1 MTYLCG
7 QITKPNFTMNHLL
20 YVCALLLMFCSN
32 AVAKNFTLA
41 SPDGRLKALVN
52 VDKAITYQVTY
63 NGTRLLAPSQISMT
77 VGSGDRWGVGSK
89 LRKATKVARN
99 ETISAQNYKKAVVA
113 DRCNELTLV
122 FDGFSIVFRAYD
134 EGVAYRFVSGS
145 MKSLKIV
152 AEQADMN
159 YPDDLETLVP
169 YVREKGDVKAQLH
182 NSFENNYTSACLSEL
197 RDGQLIFLPYIVKA
211 DNGVKVVVAES
222 DVENYPG
229 MFVEKGSKKNGMDA
243 VFAPC
248 PKTVKQG
255 GHNELEQIVTETE
268 DYIALAKPKQKFPWR
283 IISVSAEDKDILDN
297 DMVFRLAAPLR
308 LADASWVKPGK
319 VAWDW
324 WNDWGLYKVPFKA
337 GINTQTYKHY
347 IDFAAKHG
355 IEYVILDEGWAVNK
369 KADLFQVVPEIDLKG
384 IVDYGKQKGVGII
397 LWAGYKAFD
406 RDMERVCQTYA
417 AMGVK
422 GYKVD
427 FINRNDAE
435 VMNFLYKAAETCAK
449 YKQVL
454 DFHGICPPT
463 GLTRTWPNVINFE
476 GVNGQEQNK
485 WSTMKKYDQVQ
496 YDVTVPFA
504 RNFAGPMDYTQGA
517 MLNGT
522 RSTYRPSNTEPMSQG
537 TRCHQ
542 LAEYVVFLSPLNMLC
557 DSPTHYDE
565 EPESTDF
572 IAKIPTV
579 WEETVALKSEVGEYV
594 AVARR
599 AGGKWYVGALTNW
612 TPRDLTLDL
621 TPLKAAGKT
630 AVVFKDGANA
640 EKFAQDYEKTTV
652 AIPADGK
659 VTVHLAPGGGVAMEI

>member
-1 MTYLCG
+1 M
-7 QITKPNFTMNHLL
+7 KRLL
-20 YVCALLLMFCSN
+20 SLVALLLMLCTS
-32 AVAKNFTLA
+32 AMAKNYTLA
-41 SPDGRLKALVN
+41 SPNGKLKVTVN
-52 VDKAITYQVTY
+52 VDKTITYEVNFNEQQ
-63 NGTRLLAPSQISMT
+63 LLAPSQISMT
-77 VGSGDRWGVGSK
+77 VGKGETWGVGSK
-89 LRKATKVARN
+89 LTKAFSGVRN
-99 ETISAQNYKKAVVA
+99 TTIKAQNYKKAVVK
-113 DRCNELTLV
+113 DQCNMLL
-122 FDGFSIVFRAYD
+122 FLFKGFSLEFRAYD

-145 MKSLKIV
+145 KKAFNVIN
-152 AEQADMN
+152 EQADMN
-159 YPDDLETLVP
+159 YASNFESLVP
-169 YVREKGDVKAQLH
+169 YVREKGDITKQFD
-182 NSFENNYTSACLSEL
+182 NSFENTYTPTRLSGL
-197 RDGQLIFLPYIVKA
+197 KDGQLLFLPYIVKA
-211 DNGVKVVVAES
+211 DNGVKIVVAES

-229 MFVEKGSKKNGMDA
+229 MFVQKSSNANALKA
-243 VFAPC
+243 TFAPY

-255 GHNELEQIVTETE
+255 GHNELEQLVTETE
-268 DYIALAKPKQKFPWR
+268 NYITVAKPLQQFPWR
-283 IISVSAEDKDILDN
+283 IISVSADDKDILNN
-297 DMVFRLAAPLR
+297 DMVFRLASPSR

-337 GINTQTYKHY
+337 GINTETYKYY

-369 KADLFQVVPEIDLKG
+369 KADLFQVVPEIDLKA

-406 RDMERVCQTYA
+406 RDMERVCKTYSV
-417 AMGVK
+417 MGVK

-476 GVNGQEQNK
+476 GVDGQEQNK
-485 WSTMKKYDQVQ
+485 WSTIKQYDQVQ

-522 RSTYRPSNTEPMSQG
+522 RSTFHPSNSEPMSQG

-542 LAEYVVFLSPLNMLC
+542 LAEYVIFISPLNMLC
-557 DSPTHYDE
+557 DSPTHYE
-565 EPESTDF
+565 AEPECTEF
-572 IAKIPTV
+572 IAGIPTV
-579 WEETVALKSEVGEYV
+579 WDETVPLKSEVGEYV

-599 AGGKWYVGALTNW
+599 KGAKWYVGALTNW

-621 TPLKAAGKT
+621 SPLKVAGKS
-630 AVVFKDGANA
+630 AIVFKDGVNA
-640 EKFAQDYEKTTV
+640 EKFAQDYEKTTLT
-652 AIPADGK
+652 IPADGK
-659 VTVHLAPGGGVAMEI
+659 VTVHLAPGGGVALEI

>member
-1 MTYLCG
+1 M
-7 QITKPNFTMNHLL
+7 KRLL
-20 YVCALLLMFCSN
+20 SLVALLLMLCAS
-32 AVAKNFTLA
+32 AIAKDFTLA
-41 SPDGRLKALVN
+41 SPNGKLKVTVN
-52 VDKAITYQVTY
+52 VDKTINYEVNF
-63 NGTRLLAPSQISMT
+63 NGQQLLAPSQISMT
-77 VGSGDRWGVGSK
+77 VGKGETWGVGSK
-89 LRKATKVARN
+89 LTRAITGVRN
-99 ETISAQNYKKAVVA
+99 TTVKAQNYKKAVVK
-113 DRCNELTLV
+113 DQCNMLL
-122 FDGFSIVFRAYD
+122 FLFKGFSLEFRAYD
-134 EGVAYRFVSGS
+134 EGMAYRFVSGS
-145 MKSLKIV
+145 KKALNVIN
-152 AEQADMN
+152 EQADMN
-159 YPDDLETLVP
+159 YASNFESLVP
-169 YVREKGDVKAQLH
+169 YVRESGDITKQFH
-182 NSFENNYTSACLSEL
+182 NSFENTYTSTRLSGL
-197 RDGQLIFLPYIVKA
+197 KDGQLIFLPYIVKA
-211 DNGVKVVVAES
+211 DNGVKIVVSES

-229 MFVEKGSKKNGMDA
+229 MFVQKGSKANTLKA
-243 VFAPC
+243 TFAPF

-255 GHNELEQIVTETE
+255 GHNELEQLVTETE
-268 DYIALAKPKQKFPWR
+268 NYITVAKPLQQFPWR
-283 IISVSAEDKDILDN
+283 IISVSADDKDILNN
-297 DMVFRLAAPLR
+297 DMVFRLASPSR

-337 GINTQTYKHY
+337 GINTETYKYY

-369 KADLFQVVPEIDLKG
+369 KADLFQVVPEIDLKA

-406 RDMERVCQTYA
+406 RDMERVCKTYS

-435 VMNFLYKAAETCAK
+435 VTNFLYKAAETCAK

-476 GVNGQEQNK
+476 GVDGQENDK
-485 WSTMKKYDQVQ
+485 WSTIKQYDQVQ

-522 RSTYRPSNTEPMSQG
+522 HDTFHPSNSEPMSQG
-537 TRCHQ
+537 TRCRQ
-542 LAEYVVFLSPLNMLC
+542 LAEYVIFLSPLNMLC

-565 EPESTDF
+565 EPECTDF

-579 WEETVALKSEVGEYV
+579 WDETIPLKSEVGEYV
-594 AVARR
+594 AMARR
-599 AGGKWYVGALTNW
+599 KGAKWYVGAITDW

-621 TPLKAAGKT
+621 SPLKVAGKT
-630 AVVFKDGANA
+630 ATVFKDGVNA
-640 EKFAQDYEKTTV
+640 EKFAQDYVKTTLT
-652 AIPADGK
+652 IPADGK
-659 VTVHLAPGGGVAMEI
+659 VIVHLAPGGGVALEI

>member
-1 MTYLCG
+1 MKRIHPLIALFLMLCTG
-7 QITKPNFTMNHLL
+7 AM
-20 YVCALLLMFCSN
+20 
-32 AVAKNFTLA
+32 AKDYTLA
-41 SPDGRLKALVN
+41 SPNGKLKVTVN
-52 VDKAITYQVTY
+52 VDKTITYEVNFKGQQ
-63 NGTRLLAPSQISMT
+63 LLAPSQISMT
-77 VGSGDRWGVGSK
+77 VGKGVKWGVGSK
-89 LRKATKVARN
+89 LTKAITGVRN
-99 ETISAQNYKKAVVA
+99 TTIKAQNYKKAVVK
-113 DRCNELTLV
+113 DQCNMLL
-122 FDGFSIVFRAYD
+122 FLFKGFSLEFRAYD

-145 MKSLKIV
+145 KKALNVIN
-152 AEQADMN
+152 EQVDMN
-159 YPDDLETLVP
+159 YASDFESLVP
-169 YVREKGDVKAQLH
+169 YVREKGNITKQFD
-182 NSFENNYTSACLSEL
+182 NSFENTYTSTRLSGLKDE
-197 RDGQLIFLPYIVKA
+197 QLIFLPYIVKA
-211 DNGVKVVVAES
+211 DNGVKVVIAES

-229 MFVEKGSKKNGMDA
+229 MFVQKSSNANALKA
-243 VFAPC
+243 TFAPY

-255 GHNELEQIVTETE
+255 GHNELEQLVTETE
-268 DYIALAKPKQKFPWR
+268 NYITVAKPLQQFPWR
-283 IISVSAEDKDILDN
+283 IISVSADDKDILNN
-297 DMVFRLAAPLR
+297 DMVFRLASPSR

-337 GINTQTYKHY
+337 GINTETYKYY

-369 KADLFQVVPEIDLKG
+369 KADLFQVVPEIDLKA

-406 RDMERVCQTYA
+406 RDMERVCKTYSV
-417 AMGVK
+417 MGVK

-476 GVNGQEQNK
+476 GVDGQEQNK
-485 WSTMKKYDQVQ
+485 WSTIKQYDQVQ

-522 RSTYRPSNTEPMSQG
+522 RDTFHPSNSEPMSQG

-542 LAEYVVFLSPLNMLC
+542 LAEYVIFISPLNMLC
-557 DSPTHYDE
+557 DSPTHYE
-565 EPESTDF
+565 AEPECTEF
-572 IAKIPTV
+572 IAGIPTV
-579 WEETVALKSEVGEYV
+579 WDETVPLKSEVGEYV

-599 AGGKWYVGALTNW
+599 KGAKWYVGALTNW
-612 TPRDLTLDL
+612 TPCDLTLDL
-621 TPLKAAGKT
+621 SPLKVAGKT
-630 AVVFKDGANA
+630 ATVFKDGVNA
-640 EKFAQDYEKTTV
+640 EKFAQDYVKTTLT
-652 AIPADGK
+652 IPADGK
-659 VTVHLAPGGGVAMEI
+659 VIVHLAPGGGVALEI